1 MTERKRAIR
10 PMHPRD
16 PAEPHRAA
24 TALELLFDLVTVIAI
39 AAAAEGLHHAI
50 AEAHAGQ
57 GVLRFALA
65 FFAIWWAWMNFTWF
79 ASAYDND
86 DAVFRLLTM
95 VIMAGSLALAAGV
108 DALFR
113 ALDIHLVVAG
123 YVVMRLAMV
132 LLWLRAAGADP
143 ARRTTNLCYAGGIAV
158 VQLYWV
164 LLVVLG
170 SPGSTAFVPLMLLG
184 FLLELGVPAFAERA
198 TTTPWHRHHIV
209 ERYGLLTLIVLGEIL
224 LGASLA
230 LQAAA
235 REAFDVRLVHVAL
248 SALVITFA
256 MWWLY
261 FCEEEQL
268 HGSGLRRAL
277 LWGYGH
283 LRSSRRVRRSVRVSR
298 CWSTS
303 SPATPMSRC
312 ASATWRW
319 RSRSRSTWPG
329 SGWSATASSWPGRRA
344 SSCRCS
350 RWRSSRCPSPFPRWR
365 RSLRWRRWRRRSAPG
380 WAIATPATMVERP

>member
-50 AEAHAGQ
+50 AEAHARQ

-108 DALFR
+108 DGLFR
-113 ALDIHLVVAG
+113 ALDIHLVVGG

-132 LLWLRAAGADP
+132 LLWLRAAGADR
-143 ARRTTNLCYAGGIAV
+143 ARRTTNLRYAGGIAI

-164 LLVVLG
+164 LLMVLG
-170 SPGSTAFVPLMLLG
+170 SPGSIAFVPLMLLG
-184 FLLELGVPAFAERA
+184 FLFELGVPAFAERA

-235 REAFDVRLVHVAL
+235 REAFDARLVHVAL

-283 LRSSRRVRRSVRVSR
+283 LPIFAAGAAVGAGFAVLVDIVAGHAHVPLRVGDMAVAIPLALYMAGLWLVRDRFVLAG
-298 CWSTS
+298 
-303 SPATPMSRC
+303 PAGLVLPLF
-312 ASATWRW
+312 ALAIV
-319 RSRSRSTWPG
+319 
-329 SGWSATASSWPGRRA
+329 AL
-344 SSCRCS
+344 
-350 RWRSSRCPSPFPRWR
+350 PFAFPA
-365 RSLRWRRWRRRSAPG
+365 LE
-380 WAIATPATMVERP
+380 AIAALAALAAAVRARLGHRHPGHHR